1 MKNRLNHHNSKEE
14 INKIMRHISLTI
26 LALAFIAALISSYT
40 TLAGNIEFSDLNKD
54 DWPTVTFT
62 GEQFRAAFENLTPYH
77 RVTLN
82 IAEATKAGKGHG
94 K

>member
-1 MKNRLNHHNSKEE
+1 MKNRYTHHNSKGE
-14 INKIMRHISLTI
+14 INKFMRHISLTV
-26 LALAFIAALISSYT
+26 LALAFIAVLIPSYT

-62 GEQFRAAFENLTPYH
+62 GEQFRAVFANLTQYH

-82 IAEATKAGKGHG
+82 IAEVTKAGKGHG